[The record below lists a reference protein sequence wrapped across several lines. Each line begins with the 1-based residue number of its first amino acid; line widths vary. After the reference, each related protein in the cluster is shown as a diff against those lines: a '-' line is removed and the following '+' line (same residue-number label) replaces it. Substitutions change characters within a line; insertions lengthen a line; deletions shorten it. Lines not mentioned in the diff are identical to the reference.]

1 MYYSV
6 TKIGSE
12 YFTLHE
18 FINNKGDRAGRLI
31 RAAVYLTPQIDT
43 LPLIIRFEGKGIVRI
58 TLLATTL
65 EVSLKDIF
73 ELDTSVLF
81 GWEESRLLYV
91 IRIVAHSLVFLL
103 VGFIKEARTRTHAN
117 KKHCLFSPFLCCPF
131 SLYCFH
137 PVPCFPLFSIVG
149 TKPAY

>member
-91 IRIVAHSLVFLL
+91 IRIVAHSLVF
-103 VGFIKEARTRTHAN
+103 FISRFYKRSKNPDSRQQKT
-117 KKHCLFSPFLCCPF
+117 
-131 SLYCFH
+131 
-137 PVPCFPLFSIVG
+137 
-149 TKPAY
+149 